1 MNNKTGSWDNIWE
14 QVFKENPWGKYPSE
28 SLIRFI
34 ATNFYKSN
42 RSEIKI
48 LEVGCGTGANIWYIS
63 REGFSA
69 YGIDG
74 SKTAIEIAKK
84 RLEEENLHA
93 NLIVGDIIKLPY
105 EDNFFDAVI
114 DVECLYANNFENTKI
129 ILNEISRVLKKNG
142 LFYSRT
148 FSDEQYIGSNIKK
161 NVENEYEN
169 IDDGPLKGKGFVRLS
184 SLESIKTLYNI
195 IKSSNFYGSFLFAKF
210 EEKDSKLYFLGLLD
224 LFEVRRQHD
233 VLLEFTVFAVD

>member
-1 MNNKTGSWDNIWE
+1 MNNKIGSWDNIWE

-34 ATNFYKSN
+34 AINFYKSN

-84 RLEEENLHA
+84 RLEEENLHG
-93 NLIVGDIIKLPY
+93 NLVVGDIINLPY

-114 DVECLYANNFENTKI
+114 DVECLYANNFENTQL
-129 ILNEISRVLKKNG
+129 ILKEINRVLKNDG

-148 FSDEQYIGSNIKK
+148 LSDKMYIGKGFKQYSK
-161 NVENEYEN
+161 YEF
-169 IDDGPLKGKGFVRLS
+169 DEVKLGPLKGKGYLRLIDRSGIS
-184 SLESIKTLYNI
+184 SLYKKGFKIISIDLMEYTQNNSKEFISEYI
-195 IKSSNFYGSFLFAKF
+195 IITKK
-210 EEKDSKLYFLGLLD
+210 K
-224 LFEVRRQHD
+224 
-233 VLLEFTVFAVD
+233 

>member
-1 MNNKTGSWDNIWE
+1 MNNKMGSWDNIWE
-14 QVFKENPWGKYPSE
+14 KVFQENPWGKYPSE

-84 RLEEENLHA
+84 RLDEENLYG
-93 NLIVGDIIKLPY
+93 NLVVGDIIELPY
-105 EDNFFDAVI
+105 EDSFFDAVI
-114 DVECLYANNFENTKI
+114 DVECLYANNFENTQL
-129 ILNEISRVLKKNG
+129 ILKEINRVLKNEG

-148 FSDEQYIGSNIKK
+148 LSDKMYIGKEFKQYSK
-161 NVENEYEN
+161 YEF
-169 IDDGPLKGKGFVRLS
+169 DEVVLGPLKGKGFLRLIDRTGIS
-184 SLESIKTLYNI
+184 SLYKKSFKI
-195 IKSSNFYGSFLFAKF
+195 ISVDLMEYTQNN
-210 EEKDSKLYFLGLLD
+210 SKQFISEYIII
-224 LFEVRRQHD
+224 
-233 VLLEFTVFAVD
+233 TKKK

>member
-1 MNNKTGSWDNIWE
+1 MNNKMGSWDNIWE
-14 QVFKENPWGKYPSE
+14 KVFQENPWGKYPSE

-74 SKTAIEIAKK
+74 SKTGIEIAKK
-84 RLEEENLHA
+84 RLDEENLHG
-93 NLIVGDIIKLPY
+93 NLVVGDIIKLPY
-105 EDNFFDAVI
+105 EDNFFDSVI
-114 DVECLYANNFENTKI
+114 DVECLYANNFENTQL
-129 ILNEISRVLKKNG
+129 ILKEINRVLKNDG

-148 FSDEQYIGSNIKK
+148 LSDKMYIGKGFKQYSK
-161 NVENEYEN
+161 YEF
-169 IDDGPLKGKGFVRLS
+169 DEVKLGPLKGKGYLRLIDRSGIS
-184 SLESIKTLYNI
+184 SLYKKGFKIISIDLMEYTQNNSKEFISEYI
-195 IKSSNFYGSFLFAKF
+195 IITKK
-210 EEKDSKLYFLGLLD
+210 K
-224 LFEVRRQHD
+224 
-233 VLLEFTVFAVD
+233 